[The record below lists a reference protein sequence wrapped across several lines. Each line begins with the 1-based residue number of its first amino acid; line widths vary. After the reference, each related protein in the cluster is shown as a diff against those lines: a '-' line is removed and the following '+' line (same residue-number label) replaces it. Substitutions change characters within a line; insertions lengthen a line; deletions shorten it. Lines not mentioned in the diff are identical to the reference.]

1 MVMSKPRWT
10 PPPWKA
16 GDRIYNRELKTPAH
30 YKGQW
35 AVGRARITREDYSME
50 DTGRSGEWVWALTDD
65 DNEVVWYL
73 DDVEWL
79 GSFYAS
85 RVVN

>member
-1 MVMSKPRWT
+1 MSKPRWT

-16 GDRIYNRELKTPAH
+16 GDRIYNRQLKTLAH

-35 AVGRARITREDYSME
+35 AVGRAKIEREDYSME

-65 DNEVVWYL
+65 NNEVVWYL

-79 GSFYAS
+79 GSFYVMK
-85 RVVN
+85 VVN